1 MRGSVAQRLEVVGVG
16 AAGLADVGG
25 GLLDGQGQA
34 AQLGGQVQGVL
45 AGGQPGDAG
54 QQAGRLIGGKGAD
67 RCAVVPGQSPAREV
81 MMTCPVPSAG
91 TMPSR
96 VPGSALSNTTI
107 HR

>member
-1 MRGSVAQRLEVVGVG
+1 MV
-16 AAGLADVGG
+16 
-25 GLLDGQGQA
+25 
-34 AQLGGQVQGVL
+34 
-45 AGGQPGDAG
+45 
-54 QQAGRLIGGKGAD
+54 
-67 RCAVVPGQSPAREV
+67 CAVVPGQSPAREV